1 MDARWIQETP
11 TEPFYTLVTRQD
23 ARRSPRR
30 SWRGR
35 CEVISAGEDDPRS
48 MQAADVSLD
57 GVWLDTR
64 LPLPVGQKVVL
75 AFRPPGWSNDLT
87 LFAEVRRSTPGRRR
101 RDRGRVGMGLSF
113 LDLTPAQR
121 SRLADALSLWPNAA

>member
-1 MDARWIQETP
+1 MQETP
-11 TEPFYTLVTRQD
+11 TKPLATLATRTE

-30 SWRGR
+30 RWQGR
-35 CEVISAGEDDPRS
+35 CEVITASDDDPKK
-48 MQAADVSLD
+48 MQATDVSLD

-75 AFRPPGWSNDLT
+75 AFRPPGWSNDLN
-87 LFAEVRRSTPGRRR
+87 LFAQVRRATTGRPK

-113 LDLTPAQR
+113 MDLTPDQR
-121 SRLADALSLWPNAA
+121 SRLADALSLWPTARVAS